1 MGVPLTVSTSLG
13 RRTAYRAVWR
23 ERGINLPEIVVAD
36 YDTSHAREAVGA
48 HLAALP
54 ASERPDVLICENN
67 ILAIGALEEIRGGLN
82 LRVPE
87 EIAVIGYGDIDFA
100 RLPSFDLTAIHQPV
114 GKWSGHLSI

>member
-1 MGVPLTVSTSLG
+1 MVERVTSGQKVPPRFLLGRHSTVSSIASVPCDATRSVTEPAAHLWQRGYRRAVCMGVPLTVSTSLG

-54 ASERPDVLICENN
+54 ASERPDVLI
-67 ILAIGALEEIRGGLN
+67 
-82 LRVPE
+82 
-87 EIAVIGYGDIDFA
+87 
-100 RLPSFDLTAIHQPV
+100 
-114 GKWSGHLSI
+114 